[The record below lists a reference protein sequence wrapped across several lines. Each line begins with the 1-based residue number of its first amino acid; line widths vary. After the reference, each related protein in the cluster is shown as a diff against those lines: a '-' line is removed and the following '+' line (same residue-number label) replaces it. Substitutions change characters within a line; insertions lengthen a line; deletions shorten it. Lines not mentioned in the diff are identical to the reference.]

1 MADTLIAQRLRELRE
16 KTGES
21 QDTVAEACGISRVS
35 LARYETAIREP
46 KIQNAAKLARHYGV
60 PTDYLMADE
69 PEKPNAVEDEERK
82 RYLSKLTEY
91 TPAQLKELTD
101 LAARLWPEEKKR
113 RQS

>member
-69 PEKPNAVEDEERK
+69 PEQPQTAPKYSTDQRK
-82 RYLSKLTEY
+82 EIVLKKLEKKSL
-91 TPAQLKELTD
+91 AQLEAILVALGDDGK
-101 LAARLWPEEKKR
+101 
-113 RQS
+113 